1 MIVSIIVISKCMNGH
16 PKRLCIRYNIG
27 CLPRSCNYNYT
38 DSEIGQKISELFDLS
53 PAAIENRLKLRNPIY
68 FETASYGHMGRKNRI
83 VEKTFN
89 QPSGEKIV
97 LDVELFTWEKLDLV
111 EQIKAEF
118 NL

>member
-1 MIVSIIVISKCMNGH
+1 MSVLVYSESENG
-16 PKRLCIRYNIG
+16 K
-27 CLPRSCNYNYT
+27 
-38 DSEIGQKISELFDLS
+38 
-53 PAAIENRLKLRNPIY
+53 LKKSS

-83 VEKTFN
+83 VQKTFN